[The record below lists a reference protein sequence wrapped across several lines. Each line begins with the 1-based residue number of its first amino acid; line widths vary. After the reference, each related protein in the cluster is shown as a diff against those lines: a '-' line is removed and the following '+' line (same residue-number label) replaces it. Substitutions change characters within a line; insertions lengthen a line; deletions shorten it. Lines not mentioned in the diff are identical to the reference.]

1 MLVYFIIYAVFA
13 GFFSIGYTPVFPND
27 SLKVRLAT
35 DFLMFI
41 FGWAIF
47 PVILGGALR
56 KWASRK

>member
-13 GFFSIGYTPVFPND
+13 GLFSVGYTPVFTDD

-41 FGWAIF
+41 FGWAAF
-47 PVILGGALR
+47 PVILGGALK